1 MSSVAL
7 EMEPYFQRVKTRLR
21 CPKKRR
27 GTLLE
32 RVHRAAEE
40 FSAENPEATPEEME
54 QYLGDP
60 AEVARELMETLDP
73 AELERYQRRKKLG
86 ALLCVGLLTV
96 ALVSAIIGV
105 IYLKNSQVV
114 FEVTETLTIYEEV
127 PGP

>member
-86 ALLCVGLLTV
+86 ALLCIGVLTV
-96 ALVSAIIGV
+96 ALVFAGAWIVRLLRQPFQI
-105 IYLKNSQVV
+105 
-114 FEVTETLTIYEEV
+114 EATETLVIYEEV
-127 PGP
+127 TNS

>member
-21 CPKKRR
+21 CPEKRR

-40 FSAENPEATPEEME
+40 FAAENPEATPEEME

-60 AEVARELMETLDP
+60 AEVAQELMETLDP

-86 ALLCVGLLTV
+86 ALLCIGVLTV
-96 ALVSAIIGV
+96 ALVFAGAWIVRLLRQPFQI
-105 IYLKNSQVV
+105 
-114 FEVTETLTIYEEV
+114 EATETLVIYEEV
-127 PGP
+127 TNS

>member
-21 CPKKRR
+21 CPEKRR

-40 FSAENPEATPEEME
+40 FAAENPEATPEEME

-60 AEVARELMETLDP
+60 AEVAQELMETLDP

-86 ALLCVGLLTV
+86 ALLCIGLLAV
-96 ALVSAIIGV
+96 ALVFAGLWIFRLEHDTSPVEV
-105 IYLKNSQVV
+105 IEK
-114 FEVTETLTIYEEV
+114 TIIYEEV
-127 PGP
+127 EHQ